1 MKKFLLLVPVLA
13 LAISCGPKGNT
24 CIVKGTVTDSLAGD
38 PAAKISLLHNDGT
51 KEESPIENGRF
62 SFSVEASDEDLCS
75 LTLMIGD
82 RPAGRGEYSAS
93 FIPEKGVI
101 KINLSK
107 ESVVTGGKLNKAL
120 TAYNTQIRGIMTD
133 FQAKVAAL
141 VDSLG
146 QSGAVDAVM
155 ELQDETIG
163 KVDALSKS
171 VFNENTDNAVGLA
184 ALSNIIHDLSSDEL
198 DDYLSRA
205 GEFMKNNG
213 DIKAFLDSKAAE
225 NATAEGAMFV
235 DFAGKSPDGKDVRL
249 SDYVGKGKYTL
260 VDFWASWCGPC
271 REEIPNIKEIY
282 EKYGKK
288 VNVLGVAVWDGDNS
302 TSRKVMKTLDMKW
315 DQIFV
320 GEDKAPTDLYGIAGI
335 PQIILFAPDGT
346 ICRRNLRGEE
356 MIEAVKSVVK

>member
-13 LAISCGPKGNT
+13 LAISCGPRGNT
-24 CIVKGTVTDSLAGD
+24 YFIKGPVTDSLAND
-38 PAAKISLLHNDGT
+38 PAAKVSLMHSDGT
-51 KEESPIENGRF
+51 VDDAFIAKGKFTF
-62 SFSVEASDEDLCS
+62 SGEASNEDLCRIA
-75 LTLMIGD
+75 LMIGD
-82 RPAGRGEYSAS
+82 KPAGRGEYSAS

-101 KINLSK
+101 KIDLSK

-120 TAYNTQIRGIMTD
+120 TAYNTQIRDIVTD

-155 ELQDETIG
+155 ELQDETID

-171 VFNENTDNAVGLA
+171 VFNDNTDNAVGLA
-184 ALSNIIHDLSSDEL
+184 ALSNFIHDLSSDEL

-205 GEFMKNNG
+205 GDFIKN
-213 DIKAFLDSKAAE
+213 DKDVKSLLESKAASK
-225 NATAEGAMFV
+225 ATAEGAMFV

-249 SDYVGKGKYTL
+249 SDYVGNGKYTL

-302 TSRKVMKTLDMKW
+302 ATRKAMETLGMKW
-315 DQIFV
+315 NQIFA
-320 GEDKAPTDLYGIAGI
+320 GDDKTPTEVYGIEGI
-335 PQIILFAPDGT
+335 PHIILFGPDGT
-346 ICRRNLRGEE
+346 ICRRNLRGQE

>member
-13 LAISCGPKGNT
+13 LAISCGPRGNT
-24 CIVKGTVTDSLAGD
+24 YIVKGTVTDSLAMD
-38 PAAKISLLHNDGT
+38 PAAKISLLHSDGT
-51 KEESPIENGRF
+51 KEEAAIEKGRF
-62 SFSVEASDEDLCS
+62 SFSGDASNEDLCH

-82 RPAGRGEYSAS
+82 RPAGRGEYSTS
-93 FIPEKGVI
+93 FIPEKGMI
-101 KINLSK
+101 KIDLSE

-120 TAYNTQIRGIMTD
+120 TAYYTQVRDIVTD
-133 FQAKVAAL
+133 FQTKVAAL

-163 KVDALSKS
+163 KVDAISKA

-184 ALSNIIHDLSSDEL
+184 ALSNFIHDLSSDEL
-198 DDYLSRA
+198 NDYLSRA
-205 GEFMKNNG
+205 GDFIKN
-213 DIKAFLDSKAAE
+213 DKDVKSLLESKAASK
-225 NATAEGAMFV
+225 ATAEGTMFV
-235 DFAGKSPDGKDVRL
+235 DFSGKSPDGKDVRL

-302 TSRKVMKTLDMKW
+302 ATRKAMETLGMKW
-315 DQIFV
+315 NQIFV
-320 GEDKAPTDLYGIAGI
+320 GEDKTPTEVYGIEGI
-335 PQIILFAPDGT
+335 PHIILFAPDGT
-346 ICRRNLRGEE
+346 IFRRGLRGQE
-356 MIEAVKSVVK
+356 MIEAVKSVVR